1 MLRRYEDGW
10 LAAPSA
16 RLTRLCIRRP
26 RLAASLPWSPGRRW
40 LERLNGLGYTCFMQQ
55 LEKRSTT
62 VVSEGHCAAAL
73 IEVVPLV
80 MRALRAEMRRHRS
93 ADLSVPQFRVLAFV
107 DRRRGATLSE
117 VAEHIGLTL
126 PSASRMVDG
135 LVARNLLTR
144 GISPSDRRF
153 VALALTAQGRSRLE
167 SARRA
172 TEVPSGRDAEGTVG
186 GGAAHRLPSDGG
198 PAAGLHAREGA
209 GGRWG
214 RVSRCGLW
222 RRGASPAA
230 SAT

>member
-1 MLRRYEDGW
+1 
-10 LAAPSA
+10 
-16 RLTRLCIRRP
+16 
-26 RLAASLPWSPGRRW
+26 
-40 LERLNGLGYTCFMQQ
+40 
-55 LEKRSTT
+55 
-62 VVSEGHCAAAL
+62 
-73 IEVVPLV
+73 

-135 LVARNLLTR
+135 LVARKRLTR

-172 TEVPSGRDAEGTVG
+172 TKFRLAGMLKGLSVEERLTVFRAMEVLRPVFMPGK
-186 GGAAHRLPSDGG
+186 G
-198 PAAGLHAREGA
+198 PEADGA
-209 GGRWG
+209 G
-214 RVSRCGLW
+214 
-222 RRGASPAA
+222 
-230 SAT
+230 